1 MKRRLL
7 AFITCMSLFLTTGCM
22 AEKNTTTVSENS
34 ATAYSQSNTSEALN
48 EKTENAKSEISS
60 STELTS
66 STAKTAEE
74 SSSSSTT
81 KKTQVKTTTVK
92 QKTTTVKP
100 AADTVIC
107 TVEISCKTIL
117 GNMKNLKKEKTAFVP
132 SDGIILKK
140 TTVKLEKGSTVFDAL
155 KTACKEN
162 HCKSN
167 CRYCKNGIQL
177 EYEFTPGYNSYYIEG
192 IHQLYEKDCGTE
204 SGWMYCVNGV
214 FPNKGC
220 DSYTVQNGDEIQWLY
235 TCDLGSDVGNTY

>member
-7 AFITCMSLFLTTGCM
+7 AFITCMSLLLTTGCM

-34 ATAYSQSNTSEALN
+34 TAAYSQSNTSETLN

-74 SSSSSTT
+74 SSSSTT

-92 QKTTTVKP
+92 QKTTTAKP

-117 GNMKNLKKEKTAFVP
+117 DNMKNLKKEKTAFVP

-155 KTACKEN
+155 KIACKEN